1 MMQAALLLALAAPV
15 APPPASEPVIDA
27 FLAALPPGEAKLPA
41 ADPSAQRK
49 AKALVERYPAKV
61 AQIRAAFEDQRR
73 CEATASDVA
82 RNQAL
87 RESARLLGDAKLAK
101 LTSFYRGQDF
111 DRLKQL
117 GATQKAGALSPAEQ
131 ALFDRITTEYPL
143 ADYLASSRE
152 AQRRIFTD
160 GTLMNALMGCETERD
175 EALAK
180 AGIRP

>member
-1 MMQAALLLALAAPV
+1 MMPLAFLLGLAVPAAP
-15 APPPASEPVIDA
+15 APARDPLIDS

-41 ADPSAQRK
+41 ADPLAQGK

-61 AQIRAAFEDQRR
+61 TQIRAAFEDQRR
-73 CEATASDVA
+73 CEAEAGDAA

-87 RESARLLGDAKLAK
+87 RESARLLGDEKLAK

-111 DRLKQL
+111 GRLKQL
-117 GATQKAGALSPAEQ
+117 SAAQKAGALSPAEK
-131 ALFDRITTEYPL
+131 ALFDRITTDYPL
-143 ADYLASSRE
+143 ADYLVSSRE
-152 AQRRIFTD
+152 AQRVMFAD
-160 GTLMNALMGCETERD
+160 GTLMNALMACETGRN